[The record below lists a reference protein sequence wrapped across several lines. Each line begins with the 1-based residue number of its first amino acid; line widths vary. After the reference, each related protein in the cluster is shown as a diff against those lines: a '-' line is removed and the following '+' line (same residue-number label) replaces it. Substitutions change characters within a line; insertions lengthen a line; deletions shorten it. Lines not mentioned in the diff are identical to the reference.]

1 MHIGFLFNKAKDSA
15 NMPNCLHNSQIR
27 KYHANP
33 LILQTQVQINL
44 FTLTEPIIKYTEQS
58 GNREIINLCRNE
70 QIFRRTYLLTY

>member
-33 LILQTQVQINL
+33 LILQTQVPINS
-44 FTLTEPIIKYTEQS
+44 FTFYRANNKVHGTIGKS
-58 GNREIINLCRNE
+58 GNH
-70 QIFRRTYLLTY
+70 QFMPK